1 MLWIILAIFVVGGFV
16 YVCKYD
22 DYHNIYNNHNG
33 RRPDNSAHN
42 FYEQTEYDRPDPDFE
57 EFTEEE
63 IDYDYMLREQEE
75 QAEEESYLEHMHDE

>member
-1 MLWIILAIFVVGGFV
+1 MFWIILALIVVGGFV
-16 YVCKYD
+16 CVCKYD

-33 RRPDNSAHN
+33 HRPGNSAHG
-42 FYEQTEYDRPDPDFE
+42 FYEVTDYDRPDPDFE

-75 QAEEESYLEHMHDE
+75 QEEEDYYIKHMHDE